1 MKVFGNG
8 NSSGNGAS
16 KAPKP
21 KKTKK
26 TLTKKQKVQR
36 AVIAVAVVLALVVT
50 GAALWNTIVSPPNPA
65 NKPNNATINDAQN
78 GDAPDAANLGDRVA
92 DYFTFLVGAV
102 DEDETR
108 TDALMVCGF
117 DTKTQKINILNIP
130 RDTMSD
136 VARKGAAKKINAAYG
151 TKKGIEQTKAEVQK
165 VIGFA
170 PDYYIIVNFKGIADI
185 VDAIGGVDYEVPFR
199 MYYKDPSQNLN
210 IDFEPGMTHMNG
222 QQVVEFLRWRKNN
235 GGVKTGDPHYTGS
248 DEERITKQQE
258 FLKYLASQVLQPSNL
273 VNINKIT
280 DAVFKNVKTD
290 LTAGNMLWMGMK
302 AMGTTGE
309 NIKMHTLPGDFAYSY
324 AGTSWYG
331 SFFFPDEE
339 KTLALVNEYFNPY
352 INKLT
357 NLDVVSGPDKASGD
371 DSDSGSSSG
380 SSSSKKHKSP
390 TTDSENNDT
399 TDKTTTEKET
409 QNTDTATKHESATTN
424 PETKPATGGSG
435 TGTETKPSTGDS
447 GATTEQPA
455 TPPTGDSTG
464 GSSSGGSPESSG
476 TTAPATPPAATADP
490 EA

>member
-8 NSSGNGAS
+8 NNSGDGTP

-21 KKTKK
+21 KKVKK
-26 TLTKKQKVQR
+26 ILTKKQKIQR
-36 AVIAVAVVLALVVT
+36 AVIAVVVVLALGVT

-65 NKPNNATINDAQN
+65 NKPNNTTINDVQN
-78 GDAPDAANLGDRVA
+78 GDAPDSTNMGDRVA

-185 VDAIGGVDYEVPFR
+185 VDAIGGVDYEIPFR
-199 MYYKDPSQNLN
+199 MYYKDPSQHLN
-210 IDFEPGMTHMNG
+210 IDFKPGMTRMNG

-235 GGVKTGDPHYTGS
+235 GGVKTGDRHYTGS
-248 DEERITKQQE
+248 DEERITKQQD
-258 FLKYLASQVLQPSNL
+258 FLKYLASQVLQPSNI

-309 NIKMHTLPGDFAYSY
+309 GIKMHTLPGDFAYSY

-331 SFFFPDEE
+331 SFFFPNEE

-352 INKLT
+352 VNKLT
-357 NLDVVSGPDKASGD
+357 NLDVVSGPDRASGR
-371 DSDSGSSSG
+371 DSDSSSSNS
-380 SSSSKKHKSP
+380 SSSSKKHKKT

-399 TDKTTTEKET
+399 ADKTTAEKE
-409 QNTDTATKHESATTN
+409 NGNADAGSKHEGAVTD
-424 PETKPATGGSG
+424 P
-435 TGTETKPSTGDS
+435 ETKPSTGDGSTTTEPKPSTGGS
-447 GATTEQPA
+447 GAATEQPA
-455 TPPTGDSTG
+455 APSTGENTG
-464 GSSSGGSPESSG
+464 GSSSSGTSESGG
-476 TTAPATPPAATADP
+476 TTAPTTPPAATTDP